1 MLITE
6 KYLWGNAYNL
16 YQVISHSMICLV
28 FWLDISVISIGIG
41 LAIQAFPVS
50 DKIIYAVTFWLQ
62 GQSHYR

>member
-1 MLITE
+1 MLIKE

-41 LAIQAFPVS
+41 LAIQAFPVY
-50 DKIIYAVTFWLQ
+50 DKIDHLSRHFLVAKAIA
-62 GQSHYR
+62 